1 MEFELAVIAL
11 LSPGTSLLV
20 EINSLFLITGN
31 LSLRPRK
38 GFEIS
43 ALDPPGGGSFDE
55 FPCIFPVDQGI
66 DSRDEFAP
74 DSFHR
79 HLVCRRRDFSVRA
92 RGGRENRAIPQG
104 FGTRAFANAPAA
116 TLALVAAV
124 DDARPANL
132 AGTTPSYRTLTA
144 RRTTRPSLWRS

>member
-43 ALDPPGGGSFDE
+43 ALDPPEEVSFDE
-55 FPCIFPVDQGI
+55 FPCIFPADQGI
-66 DSRDEFAP
+66 DSRDEFAL

-79 HLVCRRRDFSVRA
+79 HSVSRCRDFA
-92 RGGRENRAIPQG
+92 
-104 FGTRAFANAPAA
+104 
-116 TLALVAAV
+116 
-124 DDARPANL
+124 
-132 AGTTPSYRTLTA
+132 RTLGNSPRKLRDSAGSWPSSPRVSEPETA
-144 RRTTRPSLWRS
+144 GSGCG